1 MDSPYKFNPLHPRIV
16 TNVQSQESKI
26 YGASAAL
33 YLTSLYLYSRKFLR
47 VDGNVVNFATFAV
60 FSIPAAYSY
69 SRFFLDSAE
78 NEAAKL
84 NNDLEGHK

>member
-1 MDSPYKFNPLHPRIV
+1 MESPYKFNPANPRVV
-16 TNVQSQESKI
+16 TNVQFQESKI

-33 YLTSLYLYSRKFLR
+33 YLASLYLYSRKFLK

-60 FSIPAAYSY
+60 FSLPAAYSY

-78 NEAAKL
+78 NEAAK
-84 NNDLEGHK
+84 

>member
-1 MDSPYKFNPLHPRIV
+1 MESPYKYSPTHSRIV
-16 TNVQSQESKI
+16 TNVSSQESKI
-26 YGASAAL
+26 YGVSAAL

-60 FSIPAAYSY
+60 FSLPAAYSY

-78 NEAAKL
+78 NEAAKK
-84 NNDLEGHK
+84 NNELEGHK